1 VLGATLT
8 PIPLWH
14 GRGRV
19 LGYRIGRLA
28 YCTDTNQIPPEGLE
42 RLQDLD
48 VLILDGLRH
57 RPHPTHFTLEQAVE
71 VARRLKPRKTYFT
84 HVCHDL
90 EHESTNASLPPG
102 MELAYDGL
110 AVEVGF

>member
-1 VLGATLT
+1 M
-8 PIPLWH
+8 
-14 GRGRV
+14 

-28 YCTDTNQIPPEGLE
+28 YCTDTNQIEPESIR

-48 VLILDGLRH
+48 ILILDGLRR

-71 VARRLKPRKTYFT
+71 VARRLKPRQTYFT

-90 EHESTNASLPPG
+90 EHQSTNASLPPG

-110 AVEVGF
+110 EVDFTTTAC